1 MVGIEANNNNVASI
15 TFGGVALT
23 RVAAS
28 FHNNDAE
35 FWYLKNPI
43 GTADIVVTMAGP
55 TSVVVGAYSFSG
67 VDQTK
72 PIPTTAANYATGAGS
87 PTISIATQYRNSWVL
102 DLPSI
107 WGGVTLGS
115 PTCTQQWDVNVPN
128 HITGASSSSVMS
140 SPGQVTCGW
149 TAGGGGDFWDDIAI
163 ELRASAT

>member
-1 MVGIEANNNNVASI
+1 V
-15 TFGGVALT
+15 TYGGVALI
-23 RVAAS
+23 RAVSS

-35 FWYLKNPI
+35 FWYLENPV

-67 VDQTK
+67 VDQTN

-87 PTISIATQYRNSWVL
+87 PTVSMATQYQNSQVL

-107 WGGVTLGS
+107 WGGVTLAS

-128 HITGASSSSVMS
+128 QITGASSSSVRS

-149 TAGGGGDFWDDIAI
+149 TASGGGDFWDDVAI
-163 ELRASAT
+163 EVRAAGS